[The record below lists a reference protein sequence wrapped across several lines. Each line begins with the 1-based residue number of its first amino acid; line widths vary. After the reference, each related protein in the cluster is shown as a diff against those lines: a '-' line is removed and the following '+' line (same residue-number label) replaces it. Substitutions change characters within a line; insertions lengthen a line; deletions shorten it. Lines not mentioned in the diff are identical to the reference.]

1 MTSSK
6 ISNVAVGFSMNTN
19 TAGNVDTSKKTGKDQ
34 PIFASLMSQSGK
46 QNMTAQVSNLAA
58 QSPKQQVTES
68 VKQDKTS
75 TGDTTSIKQV
85 SDKASVV
92 KEKVTDSQDTVTDE
106 IKDVIEKE
114 LSVTDEQLEDAMSQ
128 LGLTALDL
136 MNPANLAQVTAQ
148 LTGSTDTSELLMSN
162 NFLNMMQQ
170 IGDIGQKLADSIGI
184 SLQDLQ
190 TVVEQMDTSQQAQVE
205 ISQEMTAGQT
215 NSGNQAEQTDAI
227 SDQMISQAADQQS
240 DTSAVVTTSGSQGV
254 VQVQNAEQKNGTDTA
269 QSDTAQTGEADQ
281 QVKNQTVDP
290 DTSNESAMGESSEDE
305 SQSKLF
311 FQKNSQH
318 STDVNYAELLTNN
331 MSQNVN
337 TADDI
342 AIQTPNIPAYTTAV
356 NVADVIDQIA
366 EFAKVN
372 VSSEKTSIEMQ
383 LNPENLGKVYLQISS
398 TKEGNVTAQLAAQN
412 TAVKEALET
421 QVAEL
426 RQTLN
431 QQGIK
436 VDAIEVTVATHEFE
450 RNLDQN
456 NFGQQQQNSNGQQQ
470 NAGRR
475 SLRADS
481 LDELSGI
488 MTEEEV
494 LAARIMKENGNSM
507 DVIA

>member
-6 ISNVAVGFSMNTN
+6 ISNVAVGFSTNTN

-34 PIFASLMSQSGK
+34 PVFASLMSQSGK
-46 QNMTAQVSNLAA
+46 QNMTAQVSKLAV
-58 QSPKQQVTES
+58 QSPKQQVTEPI
-68 VKQDKTS
+68 KQDKTS

-92 KEKVTDSQDTVTDE
+92 KEKVADSQDTVTKE

-162 NFLNMMQQ
+162 GFLSMMQQ
-170 IGDIGQKLADSIGI
+170 IGDIGQKLADSIGV

-190 TVVEQMDTSQQAQVE
+190 TVVEQMDASQQAQVQ
-205 ISQEMTAGQT
+205 ISQEITDGQT
-215 NSGNQAEQTDAI
+215 NPSNQTGQTDAMP
-227 SDQMISQAADQQS
+227 DQMISQAAEQQS
-240 DTSAVVTTSGSQGV
+240 ETSATVTTSDRQGI
-254 VQVQNAEQKNGTDTA
+254 VQVQNTDQKNGTDI
-269 QSDTAQTGEADQ
+269 AQTVEADQ
-281 QVKNQTVDP
+281 QVKNQTVET

-305 SQSKLF
+305 NQSKLF
-311 FQKNSQH
+311 FQKNNQH
-318 STDVNYAELLTNN
+318 STDVNYAELLTHN

-337 TADDI
+337 AADDI

-356 NVADVIDQIA
+356 DVTDVIDQIA

-412 TAVKEALET
+412 TAVKEALEA

-456 NFGQQQQNSNGQQQ
+456 DFGQQQQNSSGQQQ
-470 NAGRR
+470 NTGRR

-494 LAARIMKENGNSM
+494 LATRIMKENGNSM
-507 DVIA
+507 DVTA

>member
-19 TAGNVDTSKKTGKDQ
+19 VAGNADASKKTGKDQ
-34 PIFASLMSQSGK
+34 SIFANLMSQSGK
-46 QNMTAQVSNLAA
+46 QSMAAPVSNLAV
-58 QSPKQQVTES
+58 QSPKQQVTEP
-68 VKQDKTS
+68 VKQDTTS
-75 TGDTTSIKQV
+75 TGDSTNIKQV

-92 KEKVTDSQDTVTDE
+92 KEKVADSQDTVTEE
-106 IKDVIEKE
+106 IKTVIEKE

-128 LGLTALDL
+128 LGMTALDL

-148 LTGSTDTSELLMSN
+148 LTGSTDTSELLVSN
-162 NFLNMMQQ
+162 SFLSMMQQ
-170 IGDIGQKLADSIGI
+170 IGDIGQKLADSIGV

-190 TVVEQMDTSQQAQVE
+190 TVVEQMDASGQASVE
-205 ISQEMTAGQT
+205 IPQEMMTGQT
-215 NSGNQAEQTDAI
+215 NQTGQTDAI
-227 SDQMISQAADQQS
+227 PDQMIAQAAGEQSETSVTVATSDSQAI
-240 DTSAVVTTSGSQGV
+240 
-254 VQVQNAEQKNGTDTA
+254 VQVQNTDPKNGTDVA
-269 QSDTAQTGEADQ
+269 QTDTAQTGEVGQ
-281 QVKNQTVDP
+281 LIKPQTVEP
-290 DTSNESAMGESSEDE
+290 DTSGESTMDESSEDGN
-305 SQSKLF
+305 QSKLL
-311 FQKNSQH
+311 FQKNNQH
-318 STDVNYAELLTNN
+318 ATDVNYAELLTHS

-337 TADDI
+337 AADDLV
-342 AIQTPNIPAYTTAV
+342 IQTPNVPVYTTAV
-356 NVADVIDQIA
+356 DVTDVMNQIA

-412 TAVKEALET
+412 AAVKEALET

-456 NFGQQQQNSNGQQQ
+456 DFGQQQQNSSGQQQ

-494 LAARIMKENGNSM
+494 LAARIMKDNGNSM
-507 DVIA
+507 DITA